1 MPHWRDFTNST
12 LLGAYSCY
20 SDKEDRFVE
29 INGTILRC
37 EIQEHT
43 LGGSG
48 KTKCLVGV
56 TDIGKPI
63 KINIVAISSVLQ
75 QITGSRNPDKWV
87 NVPVTFYVDENVK
100 FGKHIVEAIRIKRQQ
115 GASFVA
121 VLKTTLNEANEAFD
135 NVDSRDSFEAAM
147 KNFNDFLQNETILT
161 KCKELSVKY
170 PKPIKAE

>member
-20 SDKEDRFVE
+20 SDKEDRFIE
-29 INGTILRC
+29 KNGTIIRC

-48 KTKCLVGV
+48 KTRCLVGV
-56 TDIGKPI
+56 TDFGKPI

-75 QITGSRNPDKWV
+75 EITGTRNPDKWV

-100 FGKHIVEAIRIKRQQ
+100 FGKQTVEAIRIKRQINAPKIDYTEQ
-115 GASFVA
+115 INKVYQCEDLNALIELYKSFNTLEQIA
-121 VLKTTLNEANEAFD
+121 TQKAKDEMKLKFD
-135 NVDSRDSFEAAM
+135 
-147 KNFNDFLQNETILT
+147 
-161 KCKELSVKY
+161 VK
-170 PKPIKAE
+170 